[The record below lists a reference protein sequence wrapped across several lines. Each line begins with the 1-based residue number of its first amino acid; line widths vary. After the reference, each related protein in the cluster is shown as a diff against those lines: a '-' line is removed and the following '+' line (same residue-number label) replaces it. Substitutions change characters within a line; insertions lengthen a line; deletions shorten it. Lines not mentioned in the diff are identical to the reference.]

1 MYDVI
6 AQHLIKAGGVNYSA
20 GEVVP
25 IESEE
30 EAQRLV
36 DVGAAQWARGE
47 DVEEGAAPDLDGG
60 IEEEEGEEGTLP
72 ADIPGRAKLVAAGI
86 TSIEQLL
93 DVPDLTSIDGVG
105 EGIASQIETY
115 LAYEPEA

>member
-36 DVGAAQWARGE
+36 DVGAAQWARGQ
-47 DVEEGAAPDLDGG
+47 DVKEGAAPDLDGG
-60 IEEEEGEEGTLP
+60 VEEEEGGELP
-72 ADIPGRAKLVAAGI
+72 ADIPGRAQLVAAGI

-93 DVPDLTSIDGVG
+93 DIPDLTSIDGVG
-105 EGIASQIETY
+105 KGIASRIETY
-115 LAYEPEA
+115 LEDEPEA

>member
-6 AQHLIKAGGVNYSA
+6 AQHLIKAGGVNYSV

-60 IEEEEGEEGTLP
+60 VEEEEGGTLP

-93 DVPDLTSIDGVG
+93 DIPDPTSIDGVG
-105 EGIASQIETY
+105 KGIASRIETY
-115 LAYEPEA
+115 LEDEPEP

>member
-36 DVGAAQWARGE
+36 DVGAAQWARGQ
-47 DVEEGAAPDLDGG
+47 DVKEGGAPDLDGG
-60 IEEEEGEEGTLP
+60 VEEEEGGELP

-93 DVPDLTSIDGVG
+93 DIPDLPSIDGVG
-105 EGIASQIETY
+105 KGIASRIETY
-115 LAYEPEA
+115 LADESEA